1 METAKFDKGLKEDR
15 NLDWGD
21 SEFYDYKE
29 VIGFKSV
36 KSMII
41 KRLFDS
47 NRQQTMVCD
56 FFCRRL
62 CLDRLFGCIPTQGGS
77 QSIPPAVLSLVS

>member
-29 VIGFKSV
+29 VIEFKF
-36 KSMII
+36 KLLQNAHII
-41 KRLFDS
+41 KRFLDS
-47 NRQQTMVCD
+47 NR
-56 FFCRRL
+56 
-62 CLDRLFGCIPTQGGS
+62 
-77 QSIPPAVLSLVS
+77 